1 MEKIHVLFSGND
13 NVIANNDNNTIISD
27 KKHELLGIIL
37 DSKPSFEDH
46 INNFRK
52 KQVKNLTH

>member
-1 MEKIHVLFSGND
+1 MEKIHILFSGND
-13 NVIANNDNNTIISD
+13 NVSTNNDDNTIISD

-37 DSKPSFEDH
+37 DSKLSFEDH

-52 KQVKNLTH
+52 KQFINLTC